1 MGKYQDPDVVSASE
15 IASYWFC
22 PEAWR
27 LGSSLGLELN
37 NERELSRGEK
47 IHEKIAAVERHS
59 QAALRL
65 GFALVALALGLLGGC
80 LLLRLR

>member
-27 LGSSLGLELN
+27 LGSSLGLEPN
-37 NERELSRGEK
+37 NERGLNRGEK
-47 IHEKIAAVERHS
+47 IHGKIAATERQS

-65 GFALVALALGLLGGC
+65 GVALVALALSLLGVC
-80 LLLRLR
+80 LLLRFR

>member
-1 MGKYQDPDVVSASE
+1 MGKYQDPDVVSTSE

-27 LGSSLGLELN
+27 LGSSLGLEPN

-47 IHEKIAAVERHS
+47 IHEKITAVEWHS
-59 QAALRL
+59 QAAVRL
-65 GFALVALALGLLGGC
+65 GVALVVVALGLLGVC